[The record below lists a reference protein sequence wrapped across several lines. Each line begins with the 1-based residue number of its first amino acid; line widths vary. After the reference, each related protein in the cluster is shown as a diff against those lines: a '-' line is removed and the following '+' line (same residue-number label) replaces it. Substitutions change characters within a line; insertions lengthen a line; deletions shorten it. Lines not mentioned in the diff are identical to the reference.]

1 MTLMV
6 IHGLRVTMKYVVDN
20 NGSLSFQRAVPK
32 ALQRRYPK
40 KLIRV
45 PLPRVQ
51 SIDQLKAIVDEL
63 KNETTQLF
71 RLMKD
76 DPQMLPAEAKRAVNA
91 VFKNL
96 GIKID
101 PDGKVSDQD
110 RGMFEDAYAAKFDQ
124 DVSNIGHWKVTQR
137 FLSGDYSLLLSECP
151 EVYLKV
157 KAIDLESKAGQ
168 RVVRDWN
175 RFLGLTGD
183 MSLQQ
188 LNREQIR
195 SYVQKRLNQGA
206 KTGTVRRELN
216 TLRASVALALLER
229 KLVHVNPFE
238 GIVIPKE
245 GSDASEK
252 VILTTEEL
260 VLILT
265 EAFKQGDQ
273 LRLLAVVLS
282 HTGMRI
288 AEAVGLRKSDCKV
301 SSGIRY
307 LLLEPHDAR
316 TLKTKN
322 SRREIPIVG
331 LAEQAI
337 DRLMQ
342 SISRDEPLFGNY
354 VRDGAAKSN
363 SASGA
368 INKWMRQVTGN
379 DQATSHCFRHTLED
393 MMREANV
400 PKPIQTAIGGWG
412 KTDMSDN
419 YGKGYSLRVKK
430 EALEAALAPLC
441 SSVTNASETYEFE

>member
-1 MTLMV
+1 MALID
-6 IHGLRVTMKYVVDN
+6 IHGLRIDMRYVVDN

-63 KNETTQLF
+63 ENETTQLF

-96 GIKID
+96 GIKVD

-110 RGMFEDAYAAKFDQ
+110 REMFEDAYAAKFDQ

-157 KAIDLESKAGQ
+157 KAIDLDSKAGQ

-216 TLRASVALALLER
+216 TLRASTACAFLER
-229 KLVHVNPFE
+229 KLNYVNPFE
-238 GIVIPKE
+238 GIVIPREGRDEKKKE
-245 GSDASEK
+245 IFTPK
-252 VILTTEEL
+252 EL
-260 VLILT
+260 EAILT
-265 EAFKQGDQ
+265 EALARRSEIG
-273 LRLLAVVLS
+273 LLAVLMS
-282 HTGMRI
+282 HTAMRI
-288 AEAVGLRKSDCKV
+288 GEAVGLRRSDCKET
-301 SSGIRY
+301 SGIRY
-307 LLLEPHDAR
+307 IRVEPHGTR
-316 TLKTKN
+316 TLKTET
-322 SRREIPIVG
+322 SRREIPLVG
-331 LAEQAI
+331 KALGAL
-337 DRLMQ
+337 D
-342 SISRDEPLFGNY
+342 DLFQMTKGSEFLFPRY
-354 VRDGAAKSN
+354 ATSEMVKADTA
-363 SASGA
+363 SASL
-368 INKWMRQVTGN
+368 NKWLRRVTDN
-379 DQATSHCFRHTLED
+379 PDVSSHCFRHTLED

-430 EALEAALAPLC
+430 ESLEAALLPLY
-441 SSVTNASETYEFE
+441 TKASD